1 MSENEDDLQMAI
13 RMSLLEQGG
22 QTGNSTDSYID
33 AQLEKAIQESLND
46 YSAEVFMADEPIS
59 ATDHLMKDTLK
70 KLNPF
75 QLDIFM
81 ECINRGSGGLS
92 LPLGTGK
99 TLLSLVL
106 SLYFTRETVKPVLIV
121 VSKSL
126 MGSWTTEIK
135 KFFGDLLKYEIMH
148 QSDIKGNLGTW
159 KMKSD
164 TNIVLTTIDMLA
176 KCYVDN
182 VVADRFIDQKYDPK
196 LRAHISNYRV
206 PDKPFLNHVCGGG
219 IFFSEEWGCLIVDEV
234 QKYTNIDT
242 NWCQALGAVCSKH
255 RWLLSGTIFDEPKI
269 NRLLGYFIILNAP
282 NKPRNLPDMQK
293 LVTSDDF
300 KGLNETLI
308 HRAKNEAFI
317 PPKVNEVII
326 AHKLTKEEEKVYTMM
341 RQILIEVKKRAE
353 VAKLCQN
360 EEELR
365 KFNSYKLVMI
375 MYLRQSLICP
385 LIPISSIA
393 IEASNLSTRSEL
405 STIIMDEL
413 NKLGLK
419 NWLNNEESIK
429 SSRLNEVFKCINKHN
444 EKVIVF
450 SCFKS
455 FMDIGEYLIKK
466 EIKDRPLF
474 RMTAT
479 MSSKERSKLISNFEK
494 STNGILL
501 LTYQLGAEGLNLQFA
516 STVLLVDFWWNASKE
531 AQAIGRIFRFGQVS
545 DKINVYFFT
554 ANTGIEKILFTKQ
567 EAKLQMLN
575 ELRTGKMKTGIPLI
589 KLDEVIKLIE
599 ISDNEKLLK
608 KIKFY

>member
-1 MSENEDDLQMAI
+1 
-13 RMSLLEQGG
+13 
-22 QTGNSTDSYID
+22 
-33 AQLEKAIQESLND
+33 
-46 YSAEVFMADEPIS
+46 
-59 ATDHLMKDTLK
+59 
-70 KLNPF
+70 
-75 QLDIFM
+75 
-81 ECINRGSGGLS
+81 
-92 LPLGTGK
+92 
-99 TLLSLVL
+99 
-106 SLYFTRETVKPVLIV
+106 
-121 VSKSL
+121 

-135 KFFGDLLKYEIMH
+135 KFFGDTLKYEIMH
-148 QSDIKGNLGTW
+148 QNDIKGQIGTW

-182 VVADRFIDQKYDPK
+182 YVADRFVNQKYDVI
-196 LRAHISNYRV
+196 RGTHILDYIV

-219 IFFSEEWGCLIVDEV
+219 TFFSEEWGCLIVDEV

-242 NWCQALGAVCSKH
+242 NWCQALGAICSKH

-269 NRLLGYFIILNAP
+269 SRILGFNIILNAP

-308 HRAKNEAFI
+308 HRAKNEAFN

-326 AHKLTKEEEKVYTMM
+326 SHKLTKEEEKVYTMM
-341 RQILIEVKKRAE
+341 KQILTEVKKRAE
-353 VAKLCQN
+353 IAKLYQN

-385 LIPISSIA
+385 LIPISSVA
-393 IEASNLSTRSEL
+393 IEASNMSTRSEL
-405 STIIMDEL
+405 SAIIMDEL

-419 NWLNNEESIK
+419 NWLNNEDSIK
-429 SSRLNEVFKCINKHN
+429 SSRLTEVLKCINKHN

-455 FMDIGEYLIKK
+455 FLDIGEYLIKK

-479 MSSKERSKLISNFEK
+479 MSSKDRSKLISNFEK

-531 AQAIGRIFRFGQVS
+531 QQAIGRIYRFGQVS

-567 EAKLQMLN
+567 EAKLQMLH
-575 ELRTGKMKTGIPLI
+575 ELRTGKMKTGIPQI